1 MKYKY
6 KVSICMIVKD
16 EEANLQRCLDSFLPI
31 INMKDDDSLKS
42 LTELIIIDTGSTD
55 KTVNIAKKFTPKVHI
70 KEFIPWDF
78 SVARNYGIAMAQ
90 GEQILIL
97 DADEE
102 LKQES
107 LYLLAD
113 SLLNPRYDESNTIF
127 VKLHNYYALQTNEF
141 AEVIQARIFKNK
153 PGCKFS
159 KEFVKFDSKP
169 IIDTNKLSGYIE
181 PDYGKR
187 EVNPNSDIGGIKK
200 KNGISM
206 TTGKPLYDF
215 AIHNKPI
222 CNPPYLF
229 QDKVVFNH
237 YGYLFQRADLFLQK
251 KERTLPMLEAE
262 YDKHPEDLHVLT
274 HLIKTY
280 YACNDYKN
288 VIKLGEEWILL
299 MREVDYHKGWYAYLE
314 VFANLVAA
322 YTATGDGKGAERTLK
337 ESKRYS
343 DKLISL
349 YLILGQYYLQ
359 IKKKERARELFEEAY
374 LLYKQ
379 DAEPFEQLCSTN
391 TEVIMPE
398 ILNYLAIMS
407 FEEGNYQKAGD
418 YTNAGIQLNKNRL
431 PLRWDIWRSPE
442 CKKHLKHS
450 GILRKRSA

>member
-31 INMKDDDSLKS
+31 INMKDDDTLKP
-42 LTELIIIDTGSTD
+42 LTELIIVDTGSTD
-55 KTVNIAKKFTPKVHI
+55 KTVNIAKKFTSKVKI

-78 SVARNYGIAMAQ
+78 SKARNYGIAMAQ
-90 GEQILIL
+90 GERILIV

-102 LKQES
+102 LTQKS
-107 LYLLAD
+107 LYLLMD
-113 SLLNPRYDESNTIF
+113 VLVDPLKQYTDSNTIF
-127 VKLHNYYALQTNEF
+127 VKLHNFYAMQTGEF
-141 AEVIQARIFKNK
+141 AEVIQARIFKN
-153 PGCKFS
+153 
-159 KEFVKFDSKP
+159 
-169 IIDTNKLSGYIE
+169 
-181 PDYGKR
+181 
-187 EVNPNSDIGGIKK
+187 
-200 KNGISM
+200 
-206 TTGKPLYDF
+206 TGKSLYDF
-215 AIHNKPI
+215 AIHNKPDAT
-222 CNPPYLF
+222 PPYLF

-237 YGYLFQRADLFLQK
+237 YGYLFQRADLFLKK

-262 YDKHPEDLHVLT
+262 YNKHPEDLHVLT

-314 VFANLVAA
+314 VFANLLSA
-322 YTATGDGKGAERTLK
+322 YTAVKDGKNAERVLK

-379 DAEPFEQLCSTN
+379 EAEPFEQLCSTN

-407 FEEGNYQKAGD
+407 FEDGNYKKAGD
-418 YTNAGIQLNKNRL
+418 YTNIGIQLNKNRL
-431 PLRWDIWRSPE
+431 PLRWDIFNDSG
-442 CKKHLKHS
+442 CIKHLKGN
-450 GILRKRSA
+450 GIQRKRSA